1 MKTRRDFVRT
11 VLGGIISLG
20 FFFEPAFSAAG
31 LAFAKVAKTV
41 IPRGTPRETLKD
53 KNPKDLDTTDLEVTP
68 LAEFKTMGLDD
79 LEVDVNQWRLIV
91 AGEVGKSLSMNYHDL
106 TSIAA
111 VERTVLLICPGF
123 FVNNGFWKGISVK
136 ELLTRA
142 EMSKDVNYVTFR
154 GPEGNYEKLLRVPLD
169 DVLTDK
175 VFLAYQVNGEVL
187 PQKHGF
193 PLRVVAEG
201 YYGYDWVK
209 YVYKVT
215 ADVVP
220 GK

>member
-1 MKTRRDFVRT
+1 MKTRRDFVKK
-11 VLGGIISLG
+11 VVGAMGIGFISGPL
-20 FFFEPAFSAAG
+20 FSVAEMAFG
-31 LAFAKVAKTV
+31 RVEKVAA
-41 IPRGTPRETLKD
+41 RAGDSMQNLKD
-53 KNPKDLDTTDLEVTP
+53 KNPKDVDVSDLEVTP
-68 LAEFKTMGLDD
+68 LTEFQTMGLDD
-79 LEVDVNQWRLIV
+79 LAVDVDQWRLIV
-91 AGEVGKSLSMNYHDL
+91 AGEVGKPLSLNYREL
-106 TSIAA
+106 KSVAA

-123 FVNNGFWKGISVK
+123 FVNNGIWKGVSVK

-142 EMSKDVNYVTFR
+142 EMAKDVNYVTFR
-154 GPEGNYEKLLRVPLD
+154 GPEGNYEKLLRVPLN

-187 PQKHGF
+187 PRKHGF

-201 YYGYDWVK
+201 YYGLDWVK

-215 ADVVP
+215 GDVVP

>member
-1 MKTRRDFVRT
+1 MKTRRDFVKKI
-11 VLGGIISLG
+11 VGAMGLG
-20 FFFEPAFSAAG
+20 FISGPLFSVAEMV
-31 LAFAKVAKTV
+31 FARVEKVAA
-41 IPRGTPRETLKD
+41 RGGESIQMLKD
-53 KNPKDLDTTDLEVTP
+53 KNPKDVDVSDLEVTP
-68 LAEFKTMGLDD
+68 LAEFQTMGMDD
-79 LEVDVNQWRLIV
+79 FEVDVDQWRLIV
-91 AGEVGKSLSMNYHDL
+91 AGEVGKPLSLNYHQL
-106 TSIAA
+106 TSITA

-123 FVNNGFWKGISVK
+123 FVNNGVWKGISVK

-154 GPEGNYEKLLRVPLD
+154 GPEGKYEKVHRVPLN